1 MRTLLDNDYLRSELK
16 RPTIFPTCANV
27 SPGWKSSGAR
37 PPIVASQLL
46 PEKIL
51 SSILLDFCFELN
63 PRPTSMRSFISFA
76 IVILMTTVAVETL
89 SAQTLPAPE
98 AITDPKQVA
107 SKPNAEVEPRS
118 LTIEKLYM
126 TRQVGLPTWSPDGK
140 QIAFISNM
148 SGRNNIWLVPAE
160 GGWPVQLTV
169 SDQRQTAPA
178 WSPDGKWI
186 AYQSDYDGDELWD
199 IFLVSPKT
207 GRVVNLTSTREI
219 AELNPTWSPD
229 GRYLAYEVKAK
240 TSAAYEID
248 IYDTLMREVKHL
260 TTSTPQDKSNYDPIW
275 LKDGKSI
282 VYTQDQAKGT
292 DSNIFIAEMA
302 TGKSTLLTPHE
313 GEQRYSADDVSP
325 DGKRV
330 LITSNAA
337 NGYQNIGLLEIST
350 KKISWLTKDKWAIRG
365 SEFSPD
371 GKRITFTA
379 NVDGSQDIYLH
390 DLATGKSTA
399 LPVPKGVNEPTGGH
413 SAFTKDGSRLLYYH
427 NGPTAPGDLWVYTL
441 ATGKSHQV
449 THSLVAGV
457 RSEDMVEPYL
467 VHYPSRDG
475 KWTISAF
482 LYVPFNMARNGQN
495 AAIVYIHGGPT
506 SQTMNSFN
514 RFVQYAANQGYMVL
528 APNYR
533 GSTGYGKE
541 FQQANLFDMG
551 GGDLQDV
558 LAGVDWIKQTGH
570 LDPKKIAVMGA
581 SYGGYLSMMAVT
593 KAPEVWA
600 AGVPIVPFVN
610 WFTEIENEDP
620 ELRQS
625 DLATMGDVVKNKSL
639 YEDRSPIN
647 FVDQIKAPLL
657 LLAGGHDPRCPKSE
671 TQQVVDAIK
680 KRGGTVDYKIYENE
694 GHGFARVENQIDAY
708 QRVADFLLAHVPPA
722 DCSCSLTE

>member
-1 MRTLLDNDYLRSELK
+1 MRT
-16 RPTIFPTCANV
+16 
-27 SPGWKSSGAR
+27 
-37 PPIVASQLL
+37 
-46 PEKIL
+46 
-51 SSILLDFCFELN
+51 
-63 PRPTSMRSFISFA
+63 FIPFA
-76 IVILMTTVAVETL
+76 IVILMSPVVAETVA
-89 SAQTLPAPE
+89 AQTLPAPH
-98 AITDPKQVA
+98 AVTDPKQIA
-107 SKPNAEVEPRS
+107 SKPNAQVEPRT

-126 TRQVGLPTWSPDGK
+126 TRQVGRPTWSPDGK
-140 QIAFISNM
+140 SIAFISNM
-148 SGRNNIWLVPAE
+148 SGRNNLWLVPAE

-169 SDQRQTAPA
+169 SDQRQASPA

-186 AYQSDYDGDELWD
+186 AYQSDYDGDEQWD

-207 GRVVNLTSTREI
+207 GKVVNLTNTREI
-219 AELNPTWSPD
+219 AELSPTWSPD
-229 GRYLAYEVKAK
+229 GRYLAYEVKPK

-248 IYDTLMREVKHL
+248 VYDTLMREVKHL
-260 TTSTPQDKSNYDPIW
+260 TTGTPQDKRNFGIIW
-275 LKDGKSI
+275 SKDGKHI
-282 VYTQDQAKGT
+282 VYTQEQAKGT
-292 DSNIFIAEMA
+292 DANIFIADVA
-302 TGKSTLLTPHE
+302 AGTSTLLTPHE
-313 GEQRYSADDVSP
+313 GEQLFHANDFASAGVDDAET
-325 DGKRV
+325 V
-330 LITSNAA
+330 LITSNAG
-337 NGYQNIGLLEIST
+337 NGYDNVGLLDVGM
-350 KKISWLTKDKWAIRG
+350 KGARAGYFVPGKIRWLTKDKWEIRG
-365 SEFSPD
+365 GEFSPD
-371 GKRITFTA
+371 GKHVTFSA
-379 NVDGSQDIYLH
+379 NVDGNEDIFLH
-390 DLATGKSTA
+390 DIATGKSTA
-399 LPVPKGVNEPTGGH
+399 LPIPKGVNEPAGGH

-427 NGPTAPGDLWVYTL
+427 NGPTAPGDLWVYTMG
-441 ATGKSHQV
+441 TGKSHQV
-449 THSLVAGV
+449 THSLLAGV
-457 RSEDMVEPYL
+457 TSEDMVEPYL

-482 LYVPFNMARNGQN
+482 LYVPYNMARNGQN

-506 SQTMNSFN
+506 AQSMNSFN

-570 LDPKKIAVMGA
+570 LDPKKIAVMGG
-581 SYGGYLSMMAVT
+581 SYGGYLSMMSVT
-593 KAPEVWA
+593 KAPDVWA

-620 ELRQS
+620 VLQQS
-625 DLATMGDVVKNKSL
+625 DLATMGDVVKNKAL

-647 FVDQIKAPLL
+647 FIDQIKAPLM

-680 KRGGTVDYKIYENE
+680 KRGGTVEYKIYDNE

-708 QRVADFLLAHVPPA
+708 QRVANFLLAHVQPA

>member
-1 MRTLLDNDYLRSELK
+1 
-16 RPTIFPTCANV
+16 
-27 SPGWKSSGAR
+27 
-37 PPIVASQLL
+37 
-46 PEKIL
+46 
-51 SSILLDFCFELN
+51 
-63 PRPTSMRSFISFA
+63 MRSFALFA
-76 IVILMTTVAVETL
+76 IVILMSTVVPEL
-89 SAQTLPAPE
+89 LPAQTLPTPQ
-98 AITDPKQVA
+98 AITDPKKIA
-107 SKPNAEVEPRS
+107 SKPNAQVEPKS
-118 LTIEKLYM
+118 LTVEKLYM
-126 TRQVGLPTWSPDGK
+126 TRQVGRATWSPDGK
-140 QIAFISNM
+140 SIAFISNM
-148 SGRNNIWLVPAE
+148 SGRNNIWLAPAE
-160 GGWPVQLTV
+160 GGWPQQLTV

-186 AYQSDYDGDELWD
+186 AYQSDFDGDELWD

-207 GRVVNLTSTREI
+207 GKVVNITSTREI
-219 AELNPTWSPD
+219 AEMNPTWSPD
-229 GRYLAYEVKAK
+229 GRYLAYEVKPK
-240 TSAAYEID
+240 TSAAFEID
-248 IYDTLMREVKHL
+248 VYDMLMREVKHI
-260 TTSTPQDKSNYDPIW
+260 TTGTPQDLSNSDPIW
-275 LKDGKSI
+275 SRDGKYI
-282 VYTQDQAKGT
+282 VYTQEQAKGT
-292 DSNIFIAEMA
+292 DANIFIAEVA
-302 TGKSTLLTPHE
+302 TGKSTLLTKHD
-313 GEQRYSADDVSP
+313 GEQRFWANDISP
-325 DGKRV
+325 DGKRI
-330 LITSNAA
+330 LFTSNAA
-337 NGYQNIGLLEIST
+337 NGYDNVGMLDVAAKQ
-350 KKISWLTKDKWAIRG
+350 ISWLTKDKWKIHG
-365 SEFSPD
+365 SEFSRD
-371 GKRITFTA
+371 GKHITFTA
-379 NVDGSQDIYLH
+379 NVDGNEDIYLH

-399 LPVPKGVNEPTGGH
+399 LQIPKGVNEPAGGRTAF
-413 SAFTKDGSRLLYYH
+413 SADGTRLLYDH

-449 THSLVAGV
+449 THSLVAGI

-514 RFVQYAANQGYMVL
+514 RFIQYAANQGYMVL

-570 LDPKKIAVMGA
+570 LDPKKIAVMGG

-620 ELRQS
+620 VLQQS
-625 DLATMGDVVKNKSL
+625 DLATMGDVVKNKAL

-647 FVDQIKAPLL
+647 FIDQIKAPLL

>member
-1 MRTLLDNDYLRSELK
+1 MR
-16 RPTIFPTCANV
+16 PF
-27 SPGWKSSGAR
+27 
-37 PPIVASQLL
+37 
-46 PEKIL
+46 IL
-51 SSILLDFCFELN
+51 
-63 PRPTSMRSFISFA
+63 FA
-76 IVILMTTVAVETL
+76 IVIFMSTVVTESL
-89 SAQTLPAPE
+89 PAQTLPTPQ
-98 AITDPKQVA
+98 AITDPKQIA
-107 SKPNAEVEPRS
+107 SKPNAQVEPKS

-126 TRQVGLPTWSPDGK
+126 TRQVGRPTWSPDGK

-148 SGRNNIWLVPAE
+148 SGRNNLWLVPAE

-207 GRVVNLTSTREI
+207 GKVVNLTSTREI
-219 AELNPTWSPD
+219 AETDPTWSPD
-229 GRYLAYEVKAK
+229 GRYLAYLVKPK
-240 TSAAYEID
+240 TSASHEID

-260 TTSTPQDKSNYDPIW
+260 TTNTSQDKGNSNPIW
-275 LKDGKSI
+275 SKNGKYI
-282 VYTQDQAKGT
+282 VYTQEQAKGT
-292 DSNIFIAEMA
+292 DSNIFIADVA

-313 GEQRYSADDVSP
+313 AEQRFSGNDISP
-325 DGKRV
+325 EGKRV
-330 LITSNAA
+330 LFASNAA
-337 NGYQNIGLLEIST
+337 NGYENIGLLEIST
-350 KKISWLTKDKWAIRG
+350 KKISWLTHDKWEIRG
-365 SEFSPD
+365 GEFSPD
-371 GKRITFTA
+371 GKHLTFSA
-379 NVDGSQDIYLH
+379 NVDGNEDIYLH
-390 DLATGKSTA
+390 DLATTKSTA
-399 LPVPKGVNEPTGGH
+399 LPIPKGVNEPAGGH

-427 NGPTAPGDLWVYTL
+427 NGPTAPGDLRVYTL

-506 SQTMNSFN
+506 AQTMNSFN

-570 LDPKKIAVMGA
+570 LDPKKIAVMGG
-581 SYGGYLSMMAVT
+581 SYGGYLSMMSVT
-593 KAPEVWA
+593 KAPDVWA

-620 ELRQS
+620 VLQQS
-625 DLATMGDVVKNKSL
+625 DLATMGDVLKNKSL

-708 QRVADFLLAHVPPA
+708 KRVADFLQAHVPPA
-722 DCSCSLTE
+722 DCSCSLNE

>member
-1 MRTLLDNDYLRSELK
+1 MRT
-16 RPTIFPTCANV
+16 
-27 SPGWKSSGAR
+27 
-37 PPIVASQLL
+37 
-46 PEKIL
+46 
-51 SSILLDFCFELN
+51 
-63 PRPTSMRSFISFA
+63 ISLFV
-76 IVILMTTVAVETL
+76 IVILMSTVVTETAA
-89 SAQTLPAPE
+89 AQTLPAPQ
-98 AITDPKQVA
+98 AVTDPKQIA
-107 SKPNAEVEPRS
+107 SKPNAQVEPRG

-126 TRQVGLPTWSPDGK
+126 TRQIGRPTWSPDGK
-140 QIAFISNM
+140 SIAFISNM
-148 SGRNNIWLVPAE
+148 SGRNNLWLVPAE

-169 SDQRQTAPA
+169 SDQRQSSPA

-186 AYQSDYDGDELWD
+186 AYQSDYDGDEQWD

-207 GRVVNLTSTREI
+207 GKVVNLTSTREI
-219 AELNPTWSPD
+219 AEMDPTWSPD
-229 GRYLAYEVKAK
+229 GRYLAYLVKPK
-240 TSAAYEID
+240 TSAAHEID
-248 IYDTLMREVKHL
+248 VYDTVLREVKHI
-260 TTSTPQDKSNYDPIW
+260 TTGTPQDKGNSNPIW
-275 LKDGKSI
+275 SKDGNYI
-282 VYTQDQAKGT
+282 VYTQEQAKGT
-292 DSNIFIAEMA
+292 DSNIFIADVA

-313 GEQRYSADDVSP
+313 GEQRYEANDFSSTGMKDAET
-325 DGKRV
+325 V
-330 LITSNAA
+330 LVTSNAG
-337 NGYQNIGLLEIST
+337 NGYDNIGILNVGMKGAVKGYFVPE
-350 KKISWLTKDKWAIRG
+350 KIKWLTHDKWEIRG
-365 SEFSPD
+365 DEFSPN
-371 GKRITFTA
+371 GKHITFSA
-379 NVDGSQDIYLH
+379 NVNGNEDIYLH
-390 DLATGKSTA
+390 DLATGKSTM
-399 LPVPKGVNEPTGGH
+399 LPIPKGLNEPAGGR

-427 NGPTAPGDLWVYTL
+427 NGPTAPGDLWVYTM
-441 ATGKSHQV
+441 ATGRSHQV

-570 LDPKKIAVMGA
+570 LDPKKIAVMGG
-581 SYGGYLSMMAVT
+581 SYGGYLSMMSVT

-620 ELRQS
+620 VLQQS
-625 DLATMGDVVKNKSL
+625 DLATMGDVVKNKAL

-647 FVDQIKAPLL
+647 FIDQIKAPLL

-708 QRVADFLLAHVPPA
+708 KRVADFLLAHVPPA